1 MAKSHYLRACEKE
14 IERIMNEIVFIT
26 PDLSTELPL
35 PYADGGIRAGFPSPA
50 QDYVDGILDLNKEL
64 IQHPAATFY
73 ARVVGDSMSPGIKEG
88 DLIVVDRSLE
98 AFDDCIA
105 VCCLNDEFTIKRI
118 DLSAKDKGY
127 MQLIPDNPKYHPIR
141 VTEDDKFILW
151 GVVRYVIHKTV

>member
-1 MAKSHYLRACEKE
+1 
-14 IERIMNEIVFIT
+14 MNEIVFIT

-35 PYADGGIRAGFPSPA
+35 LYADGGIPAGFPSPA

-73 ARVVGDSMSPGIKEG
+73 ARVVGDSMYPGIKDG
-88 DLIVVDRSLE
+88 DLLVVDRSLD

-105 VCCLNDEFTIKRI
+105 VCCLNSEFTIKRI
-118 DLSAKDKGY
+118 DLSNKDKGFIR
-127 MQLIPDNPKYHPIR
+127 LVPDNPKYKPII
-141 VTEDDKFILW
+141 VTEDEEFILW

>member
-1 MAKSHYLRACEKE
+1 
-14 IERIMNEIVFIT
+14 MNEIVFIT

-35 PYADGGIRAGFPSPA
+35 LYADGGVRAGFPSPA

-73 ARVVGDSMSPGIKEG
+73 ARVVGDSMYPGIKDG
-88 DLIVVDRSLE
+88 DLLVVDRSLD

-105 VCCLNDEFTIKRI
+105 VCCLNSEFTIKRI
-118 DLSAKDKGY
+118 DLSNKDKGVIR
-127 MQLIPDNPKYHPIR
+127 LVPDNPKYEPII
-141 VTEDDKFILW
+141 VTEDEEFILW

>member
-1 MAKSHYLRACEKE
+1 
-14 IERIMNEIVFIT
+14 MNEIVFIT

-35 PYADGGIRAGFPSPA
+35 LYADGGIPAGFPSPA

-73 ARVVGDSMSPGIKEG
+73 ARVVGDSMYPGIKDG
-88 DLIVVDRSLE
+88 DLLVVDRSLD

-105 VCCLNDEFTIKRI
+105 VCCLNSEFTIKRI
-118 DLSAKDKGY
+118 DLSNKDKGVIR
-127 MQLIPDNPKYHPIR
+127 LVPDNPKYEPII
-141 VTEDDKFILW
+141 VTEDEEFILW

>member
-1 MAKSHYLRACEKE
+1 
-14 IERIMNEIVFIT
+14 MNEIVFIT

-35 PYADGGIRAGFPSPA
+35 LYADGGIRAGFPSPA

-73 ARVVGDSMSPGIKEG
+73 ARAVGDSMYPGIKDG
-88 DLIVVDRSLE
+88 DLLVVDRSLD

-105 VCCLNDEFTIKRI
+105 VCCLNSEFTIKRI
-118 DLSAKDKGY
+118 DLSNKDKGFIR
-127 MQLIPDNPKYHPIR
+127 LVPDNPKYEPII
-141 VTEDDKFILW
+141 VTEDEEFILW

>member
-1 MAKSHYLRACEKE
+1 
-14 IERIMNEIVFIT
+14 MNEIVFIT

-35 PYADGGIRAGFPSPA
+35 LYADGGIPAGFPSPA

-73 ARVVGDSMSPGIKEG
+73 ARVVGDSMYPSIKDG
-88 DLIVVDRSLE
+88 DLLVVDRSLD

-105 VCCLNDEFTIKRI
+105 VCCLNSEFTIKRM
-118 DLSAKDKGY
+118 DLSNKDKGFIR
-127 MQLIPDNPKYHPIR
+127 LVPDNPKYEPII
-141 VTEDDKFILW
+141 VTEDEEFILW

>member
-1 MAKSHYLRACEKE
+1 
-14 IERIMNEIVFIT
+14 MNEIVFIT

-35 PYADGGIRAGFPSPA
+35 LYADGGIRAGFPSPA

-73 ARVVGDSMSPGIKEG
+73 ARVVGDSMYPGIKDG
-88 DLIVVDRSLE
+88 DLLVVDRSLD

-105 VCCLNDEFTIKRI
+105 VCCLNSEFTIKRI
-118 DLSAKDKGY
+118 DLSNNDKGVIR
-127 MQLIPDNPKYHPIR
+127 LVPDNPKYEPII
-141 VTEDDKFILW
+141 VTEDEEFILW

>member
-1 MAKSHYLRACEKE
+1 
-14 IERIMNEIVFIT
+14 MNEIVFIT

-35 PYADGGIRAGFPSPA
+35 LYADGGIPAGFPSPA

-73 ARVVGDSMSPGIKEG
+73 ARVVGDSMYPGIKDG
-88 DLIVVDRSLE
+88 DLLVVDRSLD

-105 VCCLNDEFTIKRI
+105 VCCLNSEFTIKRI
-118 DLSAKDKGY
+118 DLSNKDKGFIR
-127 MQLIPDNPKYHPIR
+127 LGPDNPKYEPII
-141 VTEDDKFILW
+141 VTEDEEFILW

>member
-1 MAKSHYLRACEKE
+1 
-14 IERIMNEIVFIT
+14 MNEIVFIT

-35 PYADGGIRAGFPSPA
+35 LYADGGIPAGFPSPA

-73 ARVVGDSMSPGIKEG
+73 ARVVGDSMYPGIKDG
-88 DLIVVDRSLE
+88 DLLVVDRSLD

-105 VCCLNDEFTIKRI
+105 VCCLNSEFTIKRI
-118 DLSAKDKGY
+118 DLSNKDKGVIR
-127 MQLIPDNPKYHPIR
+127 LVPDNPKYKPII
-141 VTEDDKFILW
+141 VTEDEEFILW

>member
-1 MAKSHYLRACEKE
+1 
-14 IERIMNEIVFIT
+14 MNEIVFIT

-35 PYADGGIRAGFPSPA
+35 LYADGGIPSGFPSPA

-73 ARVVGDSMSPGIKEG
+73 ARVVGDSMYPGIKDG
-88 DLIVVDRSLE
+88 DLLVVDRSLD

-105 VCCLNDEFTIKRI
+105 VCCLNSEFTIKRI
-118 DLSAKDKGY
+118 DLSNKDKGVIR
-127 MQLIPDNPKYHPIR
+127 LVPDNPKYEPII
-141 VTEDDKFILW
+141 VTEDEEFILW

>member
-1 MAKSHYLRACEKE
+1 
-14 IERIMNEIVFIT
+14 MNEIVFIT

-35 PYADGGIRAGFPSPA
+35 LYADGGIPAGFPSPA

-73 ARVVGDSMSPGIKEG
+73 ARVVGDSMYPGIKDG
-88 DLIVVDRSLE
+88 DLLVVDRSLD

-105 VCCLNDEFTIKRI
+105 VCCLNSEFTIKRI
-118 DLSAKDKGY
+118 DLSNKGKGFIR
-127 MQLIPDNPKYHPIR
+127 LVPDNPKYEPII
-141 VTEDDKFILW
+141 VTEDEEFILW

>member
-1 MAKSHYLRACEKE
+1 
-14 IERIMNEIVFIT
+14 MNEIVFIT

-35 PYADGGIRAGFPSPA
+35 LYVDGGVRAGFPSPA

-73 ARVVGDSMSPGIKEG
+73 ARVVGDSMYPGIKDG
-88 DLIVVDRSLE
+88 DLLVVDRSLD

-105 VCCLNDEFTIKRI
+105 VCCLNSEFTIKRI
-118 DLSAKDKGY
+118 DLSNKDKGFIR
-127 MQLIPDNPKYHPIR
+127 LVPDNPKYEPII
-141 VTEDDKFILW
+141 VTEDEEFILW